1 MVRICWLGV
10 STQGLILPPSSP
22 SLSLLQT
29 DLAKSCFIHSL
40 PPSLLPPDKQKQT
53 GSREGRD
60 TRQLLSSGQKRWPG
74 GGEVSWSRPADPDEG
89 LLHLPAPPPLCVR
102 LAGQS
107 GSLFA
112 EVKGAGRACDR
123 LPSWSK
129 PLSEHWGS
137 VKGEEIL
144 LHDCYSNNAFISC
157 IHGQLFVSF
166 HSRIL
171 RLSPAWP

>member
-1 MVRICWLGV
+1 MLAWSRHSGFVTPSVFPLA
-10 STQGLILPPSSP
+10 LPSANRPC
-22 SLSLLQT
+22 Q
-29 DLAKSCFIHSL
+29 SCFIHSL

-60 TRQLLSSGQKRWPG
+60 TRQLLSSGQKCWPG

-102 LAGQS
+102 PAGQS
-107 GSLFA
+107 GSVFA
-112 EVKGAGRACDR
+112 KVKGAGRACDH

-144 LHDCYSNNAFISC
+144 LHDCYSNWV
-157 IHGQLFVSF
+157 HL
-166 HSRIL
+166 
-171 RLSPAWP
+171 